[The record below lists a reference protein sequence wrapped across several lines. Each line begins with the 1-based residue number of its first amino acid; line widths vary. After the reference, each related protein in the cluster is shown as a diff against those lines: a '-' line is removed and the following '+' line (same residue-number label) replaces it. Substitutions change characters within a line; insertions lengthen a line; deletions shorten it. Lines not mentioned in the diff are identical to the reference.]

1 MRVSRLGEPPP
12 AGPAVDGPRLRSFIA
27 IPLTDPARTAVVEYL
42 EHLRATVGGVAWT
55 RAENLHLTLK
65 FLGDVAVAR
74 LPSLTERLRPVVA
87 AQRSFTLRV
96 VGVGAFPNLARP
108 RALWV
113 GVVSPAL
120 HPLVHA
126 VEVACVA
133 EGFEPERRPPHPHV
147 TLGRIRAPSRRG
159 ASDLALLA
167 ADGSREFGVAT
178 VESVVLF
185 RSELRSSGA
194 RHTALAT
201 WPLQG
206 G

>member
-1 MRVSRLGEPPP
+1 MKPTADE
-12 AGPAVDGPRLRSFIA
+12 PRLRSFIA
-27 IPLTDPARTAVVEYL
+27 IGLADPARTAVVKYL
-42 EHLRATVGGVAWT
+42 ERLRATVGGVAWT

-65 FLGDVAVAR
+65 FLGDVAAER
-74 LPSLTERLRPVVA
+74 IPSLADRLRAVA
-87 AQRSFTLRV
+87 AGTRPFTLRV
-96 VGVGAFPNLARP
+96 VGVGVFPNLARP

-113 GVVSPAL
+113 DVVSPAL
-120 HPLVHA
+120 PPLVHA

-133 EGFEPERRPPHPHV
+133 EGFEPERRPLHPHV

-185 RSELRSSGA
+185 RSELRSNGA